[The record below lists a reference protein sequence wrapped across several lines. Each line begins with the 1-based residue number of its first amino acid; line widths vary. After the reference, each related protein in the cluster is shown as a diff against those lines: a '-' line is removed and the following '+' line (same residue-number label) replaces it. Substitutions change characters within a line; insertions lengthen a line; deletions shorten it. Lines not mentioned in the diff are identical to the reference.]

1 MNRRIAQLALLAGA
15 LLLAGCPAVKKPSD
29 ERRDKAFVQAT
40 DTYRKLIRWGYFEE
54 ASQYLKGR
62 ETLLEKPDF
71 RAYDRY
77 KVTTYGLGE
86 QLVSNTGDEARITA
100 HIQYYDTDT
109 MKAGVVR
116 DDQFWWYDR
125 EAERWYLGSPMP
137 VFTSGPQVRE
147 ISR

>member
-1 MNRRIAQLALLAGA
+1 MKRPAIHLALLAA
-15 LLLAGCPAVKKPSD
+15 LLLAAGCALVKSPSD
-29 ERRDKAFVQAT
+29 ERRDKAFLQAT

-62 ETLLEKPDF
+62 DTPIEKPDF

-77 KVTTYGLGE
+77 KITSYGFGE
-86 QLVSNTGDEARITA
+86 QVVSNTGDEARLSA
-100 HIQYYDTDT
+100 HIQYYDNDT
-109 MKAGVVR
+109 MKAGVLR
-116 DDQFWWYDR
+116 DEQLWWYDR

-137 VFTSGPQVRE
+137 VISSGPKVRE